1 MKLIKSWTCPSC
13 NRAIATAY
21 CPDCGETTSVEEL
34 TVRGLFDRAL
44 RAFSTVEGR
53 LLRSFRALLTAP
65 GALTVEYVRG
75 RRIHFVGPFQLFLFA
90 NVLFFAMQSLTN
102 TNIVSSTLDSHLHLQ
117 DWSAFAQAQV
127 AHRLAATHTTLKSYT
142 PFFNKAVVL
151 NAKSLII
158 LMVLPFAGLLLTLF
172 YHSRQPVFAHV
183 VFSLY
188 FYAFLLLV
196 FCVSLAIA
204 AVEQLLGGGGLSS
217 ARMDNILTAVNLVA
231 CAVYLY
237 IATGKVYGAT
247 GLMRIFKVV
256 MLAIAVEAIL
266 LGYRFVLFMITLY
279 TT

>member
-1 MKLIKSWTCPSC
+1 M
-13 NRAIATAY
+13 
-21 CPDCGETTSVEEL
+21 
-34 TVRGLFDRAL
+34 
-44 RAFSTVEGR
+44 
-53 LLRSFRALLTAP
+53 
-65 GALTVEYVRG
+65 RG

-127 AHRLAATHTTLKSYT
+127 AHRLAATHTTLESYT
-142 PFFNKAVVL
+142 PFFDKAVVL
-151 NAKSLII
+151 NTKSLII

-196 FCVSLAIA
+196 FCVSLAVA

-237 IATGKVYGAT
+237 VATGRVYRAA
-247 GLMRIFKVV
+247 GLMRILKVV
-256 MLAIAVEAIL
+256 TLAVVSRQSCWAIDSRCL
-266 LGYRFVLFMITLY
+266 
-279 TT
+279 